1 MPRYRSLAA
10 LALLGLTGPAFAQV
24 GCPYPPTPECQT
36 LQRNDED
43 RRRTLAEEEA
53 RRRNEQDDASRPG
66 ASNAPSWQ
74 GGQAGQYAENDAAL
88 QALRA
93 RLLAAPALPAD
104 RNPLLGRWRIAADAG
119 ARAADEMSQLIG
131 MLANPAGAM
140 CGVLFGEGT
149 TTEFRA
155 GSWAAID
162 GSGNDSLGPVQY
174 RLDERRVYALPDR
187 GVPLLGFEFI
197 DNNRIRE
204 VRMPTCVLVRVGAAS
219 GATAA
224 KAPAPARAGPAATA
238 GTASALP
245 VRPAPGVCRQTLLD
259 RLGTA
264 RIEQA
269 RKIIAG
275 RFTQSTDGKV
285 PGRPQGLRIEAR
297 GSACDDPRVDASL
310 YDFEAD
316 GVLRSITYVWIR
328 PPGPAPAPIFTERVA
343 TLARF
348 HALPPPQSPGRLQ
361 AETSLGRLVLQD
373 MPERNLLLEA
383 YIAH

>member
-1 MPRYRSLAA
+1 MAPCRWLAV
-10 LALLGLTGPAFAQV
+10 LALSGLAGPVYAQV

-43 RRRTLAEEEA
+43 RRRTLAEEES
-53 RRRNEQDDASRPG
+53 RRRNEQDDASSRG
-66 ASNAPSWQ
+66 APATPSWQ
-74 GGQAGQYAENDAAL
+74 GGQAAQYAENDAAL

-93 RLLAAPALPAD
+93 RLLTSPALPTD
-104 RNPLLGRWRIAADAG
+104 RNPLLGRWRIAADSVPKAT
-119 ARAADEMSQLIG
+119 DELSQLVG

-149 TTEFRA
+149 TTEFKA

-162 GSGNDSLGPVQY
+162 GSGDDSLGPVQY
-174 RLDERRVYALPDR
+174 RLDKQRVYALPDR
-187 GVPLLGFEFI
+187 GIPLLGFEFI
-197 DNNRIRE
+197 DRNRIRE
-204 VRMPTCVLVRVGAAS
+204 IRMPACVLVRVGAAS
-219 GATAA
+219 APPATL
-224 KAPAPARAGPAATA
+224 PAAA
-238 GTASALP
+238 P
-245 VRPAPGVCRQTLLD
+245 VRPAPGICRQTLLD
-259 RLGTA
+259 QLGTA

-269 RKIIAG
+269 RKVIAE
-275 RFTQSTDGKV
+275 RFTESIDGKV
-285 PGRPQGLRIEAR
+285 PSRPQGLRIDAR
-297 GSACDDPRVDASL
+297 RSACDDPRVDASL

-343 TLARF
+343 TLSRF

-383 YIAH
+383 YIAR